1 MVFDALFRVFVRLQ
15 VAIFRATNGRALS
28 SIRGMPILLLT
39 SVGRK
44 TGQRR
49 TTALMYIRDGDDYV
63 ITASN
68 SGGDRH
74 PAWFHNLQA
83 SPLVEIEVP
92 GKRLQASASV
102 ATPAERERL
111 WPELVRQAPFFDGY
125 RRSTSRSIPM
135 VLLKPR

>member
-1 MVFDALFRVFVRLQ
+1 MVFDALFRAFVRLQ
-15 VAIFRATNGRALS
+15 VVIFRATNGRALS

-39 SVGRK
+39 TVGRK

-49 TTALMYIRDGDDYV
+49 TTALMYMRDGDDYV

-135 VLLKPR
+135 VLLRPR